1 MNQEE
6 EKKVIEFC
14 SINSINANRE
24 LIFKALCHSSFANE
38 LAQNTSRI
46 LESNERMEFL
56 GDAVLEFSL
65 ATLLYRNFALSEGEM
80 SKIRAMVGS
89 EKVLSEVARE
99 LRIGEYLFL
108 GKGERQTGGADRESI
123 LADAFEALLAAI
135 YLSYGIETALNFVR
149 ERLYRYVNKALEG
162 ALVLDY
168 KTSLQEFTQASFG
181 SRPSYTTIQ
190 EDGPPQD
197 KLFKVEVVV
206 EDRLL
211 GVGEG
216 RTKKAAEQ
224 SAARKALEALL
235 KEEIDRENSP

>member
-1 MNQEE
+1 
-6 EKKVIEFC
+6 
-14 SINSINANRE
+14 
-24 LIFKALCHSSFANE
+24 
-38 LAQNTSRI
+38 
-46 LESNERMEFL
+46 MEFL

-89 EKVLSEVARE
+89 EKVLSKVARE
-99 LRIGEYLFL
+99 LRIGEYIFL
-108 GKGERQTGGADRESI
+108 GKGERHTGGAERESI

-135 YLSYGIETALNFVR
+135 YLSNGLETALNFVR
-149 ERLYRYVNKALEG
+149 ERLSHYLNKAVEG

-168 KTSLQEFTQASFG
+168 KTSLQELTQARFG
-181 SRPSYTTIQ
+181 SRPSYTTIR

-197 KLFKVEVVV
+197 KSFKVEVVV

-211 GVGEG
+211 GIGEG

-224 SAARKALEALL
+224 SAARKALEAILEG
-235 KEEIDRENSP
+235 KMDREDLP